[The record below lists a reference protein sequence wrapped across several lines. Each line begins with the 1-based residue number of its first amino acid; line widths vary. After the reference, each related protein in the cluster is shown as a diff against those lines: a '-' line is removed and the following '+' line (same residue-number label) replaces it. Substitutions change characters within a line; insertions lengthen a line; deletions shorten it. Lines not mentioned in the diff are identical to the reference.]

1 MTQYRRAP
9 HTAPRLS
16 AIASCVLAVF
26 GTAASQ
32 ALDPAL
38 AHAATPAHAA
48 RSNHDSS
55 KPRLQR
61 SGDANRRAGRHLQQA
76 RPAPTRP
83 AATLAVDNCNDS
95 GPGSLRDTLATAV
108 DGDTIDLAGLTCST
122 ITLTSG
128 AMHVDAAVEIQ
139 GPGRDL
145 LTIDGNAGD
154 LVLVTYGPSLR
165 LADLTLANGA
175 SSDGVGGCLWAAG
188 NLEFVNARST
198 GCVAGNGSND
208 SAFGAGLDA
217 LGDVMLVNSIVT
229 GNSATAAGSARGGGI
244 YAGGVTYIVGGS
256 IISDNLATV
265 SGQYG
270 ESRGG
275 GLFSLQSVVVAE
287 ASRITGNRVEA
298 LDESANYSTAYGG
311 GIHVGVG
318 GEAIMLGAT
327 VSGNTAHSELG
338 WSYGGGINAGEY
350 GDVGGGVMVVQSTVS
365 GNVVSANCD
374 SCFIQGGGMN
384 TFDQAVAKYSTI
396 RDNQVLSAVDSDG
409 VSRGGGLFAMTA
421 YGASGEIQVLQS
433 TISGNTTRGGEAG
446 YGEGMGGAI
455 GTFGAEL
462 LVLNSTIAF
471 NTASHVGGGLAPD
484 GSYGGTTTLVS
495 SIVAQNQAPRNA
507 EIGLPDWAP
516 PPAVAG
522 SNNLLLAAPDPGV
535 TLPADTLFADP
546 LLQPL
551 AGNGGLTATHA
562 IPGCSPAIDAG
573 LNPEAIDFDQ
583 RADPYVRMFA
593 GGVDIGAFEFQPD
606 PDAIF
611 TFGFDPSPCP

>member
-1 MTQYRRAP
+1 
-9 HTAPRLS
+9 
-16 AIASCVLAVF
+16 VLAVF

-38 AHAATPAHAA
+38 AHAATPATAA

-61 SGDANRRAGRHLQQA
+61 SRDANRRAGRHLQQA

-83 AATLAVDNCNDS
+83 VATLAVDNCNDA
-95 GPGSLRDTLATAV
+95 GPGSLRDTLATAI
-108 DGDTIDLAGLTCST
+108 DGDTIDLSGLTCST

-128 AMHVDAAVEIQ
+128 VLYADGSLEIR

-145 LTIDGNAGD
+145 LTIDGNASD
-154 LVLVTYGPSLR
+154 LVLVHYGESLR

-175 SSDGVGGCLWAAG
+175 SSDGIGGCLWGAG
-188 NLEFVNARST
+188 NLEFTNARAT
-198 GCVAGNGSND
+198 GCVAGDGSNN
-208 SAFGAGLDA
+208 SAWGAGLDA
-217 LGDVMLVNSIVT
+217 LGNVILVNSIVT
-229 GNSATAAGSARGGGI
+229 GNSAKAAGSAQGGGV
-244 YAGGVTYIVGGS
+244 YAGRMAYVLGGS

-265 SGQYG
+265 SGHYG

-275 GLFSLQSVVVAE
+275 GLFAGQSVVVAE

-311 GIHVGVG
+311 GIHVGG
-318 GEAIMLGAT
+318 GAAVVVAAT

-350 GDVGGGVMVVQSTVS
+350 GGVGGGVVVVQSTVS

-374 SCFIQGGGMN
+374 SCLIQGGGMN

-409 VSRGGGLFAMTA
+409 ISRGGGLFAMTS

-455 GTFGAEL
+455 GTIGAEL

-484 GSYGGTTTLVS
+484 IGSYGGATTLVS

-522 SNNLLLAAPDPGV
+522 SNNLLLAAPDAEV
-535 TLPADTLFADP
+535 ILPADTLFADP

-551 AGNGGLTATHA
+551 AGNGGPTATHA
-562 IPGCSPAIDAG
+562 IPACSPAIDAG
-573 LNPEAIDFDQ
+573 LNPEDAEFDQ
-583 RADPYVRMFA
+583 RLDPYVRVFA
-593 GGVDIGAFEFQPD
+593 GGVDIGAFELQPD